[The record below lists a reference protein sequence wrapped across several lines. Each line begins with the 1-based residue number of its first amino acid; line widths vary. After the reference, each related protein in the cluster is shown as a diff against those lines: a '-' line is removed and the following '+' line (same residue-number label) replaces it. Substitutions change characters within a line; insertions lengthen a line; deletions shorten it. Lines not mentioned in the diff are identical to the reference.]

1 MPASPDPL
9 IDVHAHFV
17 TDRYIA
23 AARAAGHE
31 HPDGMPGW
39 PEWSPEAHL
48 ALMDESGIATS
59 MLSVSSPGVH
69 FGDDSA
75 ARELAREV
83 NEFAAGVVR
92 AHPGRFG
99 HLAAVPLP
107 DIDGSLDEIAYAL
120 DVLGSDGVAIETNAH
135 GRYLGDAHYDPIW
148 AELDRRRAAVFVH
161 PTSPPHA
168 EAISV
173 GLPRPMLEF
182 LFDTARSATDLL
194 FAGVFERYS
203 GIRWIFTHGG
213 GVLPLLADRIQLFR
227 SAFAG
232 DQPGRATSEVLR
244 GLWFDMAGTPF
255 PHQIPALEASVGLDR
270 LVYGS
275 DYCWTPS
282 AAVVAQIAGID
293 AADRPGEPTWRTLTT
308 DHARELFPALKR
320 QDAE

>member
-1 MPASPDPL
+1 MSASPDPL

-107 DIDGSLDEIAYAL
+107 DIDGSLDEIDYAL
-120 DVLGSDGVAIETNAH
+120 DILGSDGVAIETNAH

-148 AELDRRRAAVFVH
+148 AELDRRGAAVFVD

-194 FAGVFERYS
+194 FAGVFEQYS

-227 SAFAG
+227 TAFAD

-244 GLWFDMAGTPF
+244 GLWFDMVGTPF

-282 AAVVAQIAGID
+282 AAVLAQIAGID
-293 AADRPGEPTWRTLTT
+293 AADRPGEPTWRTVTT
-308 DHARELFPALKR
+308 GHARELFPGLK
-320 QDAE
+320 Q